1 MQSRRKTMKTGFAR
15 TALGAALLLGAATNF
30 AHAQDKAV
38 KIGVLTDMSGLY
50 SDITGAGSVAAA
62 KMAVEDSGLTKKG

>member
-1 MQSRRKTMKTGFAR
+1 MKTGFAR
-15 TALGAALLLGAATNF
+15 TALSAALLLVATF

-62 KMAVEDSGLTKKG
+62 KMPLRTQS

>member
-1 MQSRRKTMKTGFAR
+1 MKTGFAR
-15 TALGAALLLGAATNF
+15 TALGLALLLGAATF

-50 SDITGAGSVAAA
+50 SDISGAGSVAAA
-62 KMAVEDSGLTKKG
+62 